1 VSRYAQ
7 AHREPQCSAP
17 RGPCLAWGGPA
28 RRRMMPFAIVT
39 GSSSGIGMA
48 IARRLLADGWHVQ
61 GFDRAPA
68 TLADAHFSSLAVD
81 LTDGKQIDSA
91 LDTVLGSA
99 MASLHGDAE
108 GRPPDA
114 LVHAAGLLRVG
125 PLGALDPSDG
135 ETMWRLHV
143 DAATRL
149 ANRLLPA
156 MQAAG
161 RGRMV
166 LVGSRVSVG
175 IAGRSQYAASKAALV
190 SLARS
195 WAAESIAKGVTV
207 NVVSPSATDT
217 PMLVDPAR
225 TGTAPRLPPI
235 GRLIKP
241 EEVAALVAFL
251 LSGDAAA
258 ITGQDIAVCGGA
270 SVRG

>member
-1 VSRYAQ
+1 MSDI
-7 AHREPQCSAP
+7 
-17 RGPCLAWGGPA
+17 PA
-28 RRRMMPFAIVT
+28 RVASRVAFVT
-39 GSSSGIGMA
+39 GSSSGIGLA
-48 IARRLLADGWHVQ
+48 IARRLLADGWQVL
-61 GFDRAPA
+61 GFDRLPA
-68 TLADAHFSSLAVD
+68 TLVDAQFSSFAAD
-81 LTDGKQIDSA
+81 LTDGAQIDSA
-91 LDTVLGSA
+91 LASA
-99 MASLHGDAE
+99 RSAFK
-108 GRPPDA
+108 GRANDPAQGRTPDA

-149 ANRLLPA
+149 ANHLLPA
-156 MQAAG
+156 MQAEG

-166 LVGSRVSVG
+166 LVGSRVSSG
-175 IAGRSQYAASKAALV
+175 MAGRSQYAASKAALV

-195 WAAESIAKGVTV
+195 WAAESIANGVTV
-207 NVVSPSATDT
+207 NVVSPAATDT

-251 LSGDAAA
+251 LSDEAAA
-258 ITGQDIAVCGGA
+258 ITGQDIAICGGS

>member
-1 VSRYAQ
+1 M
-7 AHREPQCSAP
+7 
-17 RGPCLAWGGPA
+17 PC
-28 RRRMMPFAIVT
+28 AIVT
-39 GSSSGIGMA
+39 GSSSGIGLA
-48 IARRLLADGWHVQ
+48 IARRLLADGWQVQ

-68 TLADAHFSSLAVD
+68 SLVDAQFSSLAVD
-81 LTDGKQIDSA
+81 LTDGAQIDRALASA
-91 LDTVLGSA
+91 LS
-99 MASLHGDAE
+99 SLHG
-108 GRPPDA
+108 GRENRTPDA
-114 LVHAAGLLRVG
+114 LVHAAGVLRVG
-125 PLGALDPSDG
+125 PLGALNPADG

-149 ANRLLPA
+149 ANHLLPD

-195 WAAESIAKGVTV
+195 WAAESISKGVTV
-207 NVVSPSATDT
+207 NVVSPAATDT

-235 GRLIKP
+235 GRLIAP

-251 LSGDAAA
+251 LSSDAAA
-258 ITGQDIAVCGGA
+258 ITGQDIAICGGSSLRA
-270 SVRG
+270 